1 MSSKCNILVLISLL
15 LSSFQTTFAQEKE
28 KIQNH
33 SINVEAFGK
42 SILWGTVNYEYQP
55 FSSISFGAG
64 FGYTYFGSGQIN
76 RIHNDNEE
84 IGQYLDLSTSQ
95 MLYAN
100 YFLGKNKHQML
111 FTAGLTNF
119 WAWTRQTFPT
129 ETIFHSDT
137 QIRWNFG
144 LGYQYSKNSVYFRTT
159 AYVLRMPE
167 PTGWFPKIFPWLGVS
182 LGYKF

>member
-1 MSSKCNILVLISLL
+1 MNVQHIITFVIFTFVFKTNIL
-15 LSSFQTTFAQEKE
+15 AQEKA

-42 SILWGTVNYEYQP
+42 SILWGTVNYEYQYSSF
-55 FSSISFGAG
+55 FSLGAG
-64 FGYTYFGSGQIN
+64 FGYTNFGSGQIN

-84 IGQYLDLSTSQ
+84 IGQYWDLSTSQ

-100 YFLGKNKHQML
+100 YFLGKNKHQL
-111 FTAGLTNF
+111 LLTGGLTNF
-119 WAWTRQTFPT
+119 WAWTRQKFPS
-129 ETIFHSDT
+129 ETIYHSDT

-144 LGYQYSKNSVYFRTT
+144 LGYQYSKNSFYFRTT

-167 PTGWFPKIFPWLGVS
+167 PTGWFPKVFPWIGIS